1 MNNYST
7 KIKELPKEKIDEIV
21 EGINTLCEKDIS
33 VSVCRTKVKPEEE
46 FVFYFLTNMNAL
58 MSDPQITKQ
67 DLMILMQYATKM
79 KYGNQLS
86 ISQLDIAEDLG
97 IDKSRV
103 SNSVK
108 KLTKRGIFYKEGRSL
123 FMNWKYLAKGNLT
136 DFIKAERE
144 KERAL
149 RKVSGFTSLHFLFFV
164 NVITWIAS
172 CLSSSIA

>member
-1 MNNYST
+1 M
-7 KIKELPKEKIDEIV
+7 
-21 EGINTLCEKDIS
+21 
-33 VSVCRTKVKPEEE
+33 SVCRTKVKPEEE

-123 FMNWKYLAKGNLT
+123 FMNWKYLAKGNL
-136 DFIKAERE
+136 ILISSRQSERKSE
-144 KERAL
+144 
-149 RKVSGFTSLHFLFFV
+149 H
-164 NVITWIAS
+164 
-172 CLSSSIA
+172 

>member
-103 SNSVK
+103 S
-108 KLTKRGIFYKEGRSL
+108 
-123 FMNWKYLAKGNLT
+123 
-136 DFIKAERE
+136 
-144 KERAL
+144 
-149 RKVSGFTSLHFLFFV
+149 
-164 NVITWIAS
+164 
-172 CLSSSIA
+172 